1 MSRKKSINTEDYL
14 SLHDCVCSRMYYSG
28 EWVEM
33 EMEWIEVLKNHPD
46 NPKEEAHQADGG
58 RIIFYQPELIC
69 GELFPKK
76 KEDRTTVLSS
86 LTELDLKDLEI
97 LDFNLSNNETG
108 KKTVEIYGVFSHQNK
123 NYSDTL
129 LKLSYASTVV
139 EIGPLGN
146 KSWFEDYK

>member
-1 MSRKKSINTEDYL
+1 
-14 SLHDCVCSRMYYSG
+14 
-28 EWVEM
+28 M
-33 EMEWIEVLKNHPD
+33 EN
-46 NPKEEAHQADGG
+46 
-58 RIIFYQPELIC
+58 Y
-69 GELFPKK
+69 FPKK

-146 KSWFEDYK
+146 KSWFEDFK